1 MLWKSTKK
9 ETLGLLN
16 HRRNKYIKQRG
27 HHSIFELIRKKKRRV
42 VIGLFIDLGLIDSI
56 FSLFSFIE
64 KREFHCKAVCNAQK
78 MPVRL
83 FNSIF
88 FSYYSLAILPVSLC
102 ELEEPFIML
111 YHQGNDPSTR

>member
-1 MLWKSTKK
+1 LKKK

-16 HRRNKYIKQRG
+16 HRRNKYIKQRD
-27 HHSIFELIRKKKRRV
+27 HHSIFIPQKRRV
-42 VIGLFIDLGLIDSI
+42 VIGLFIDLGLLDSI
-56 FSLFSFIE
+56 FSLFSMKE

-78 MPVRL
+78 MPVRF

-88 FSYYSLAILPVSLC
+88 FSYSLAILPASLC

-111 YHQGNDPSTR
+111 YHQGNDPSTC